1 MRLGA
6 QAKASSEEKVWIG
19 EWKEERGST
28 KYRSALENDIPV
40 QITQEK
46 HDSRSEDE
54 KRNEKEKINLQ
65 SGGLAEQTLV

>member
-6 QAKASSEEKVWIG
+6 QAKASSEEKVRIG
-19 EWKEERGST
+19 EQKEERGST
-28 KYRSALENDIPV
+28 KYRSALENDSPV

-46 HDSRSEDE
+46 HDSRSGNE

-65 SGGLAEQTLV
+65 SGGLAAQTLV